1 MKSKYSRFSK
11 FIDFIMVLLLVAF
24 SGFPGFYDNDSFL
37 ILFFILSFIFW
48 ILRGSKISLNIFRFI
63 LLFLF
68 IFTFHTLIFNHLP
81 VRSIIGFFLRLISA
95 YLIISSFNLKSFIKN
110 YVLLISYSV
119 VLSLIFY
126 IPVLI
131 YNPLI
136 EIYYDFSYSYVG
148 EQDNIGNTLFFINLN
163 FTDATSLFPR
173 NPGPF
178 WEPGAYGGFLIIAY
192 FFNRFSLNNNFKLF
206 EKLIVIGIISTF
218 STAAISTF
226 MLIVLLNRIKFNLK
240 NIILTP
246 LILLSFIF
254 IYDSVPFLRGKVE
267 SQFNEALT
275 NDINRTSK
283 NRLASFIA
291 DTRDFTKYPFFG
303 RGISDLTRF
312 DNVNNVKVNNRN
324 NGVSDFLVKFGIFG
338 FLYYFISMYRSIHF
352 ASIFLKKNYKFSLL
366 FFLTIIIL
374 GFSEPYFLF
383 PFFFSLIFL
392 KNSQLS

>member
-1 MKSKYSRFSK
+1 M
-11 FIDFIMVLLLVAF
+11 
-24 SGFPGFYDNDSFL
+24 
-37 ILFFILSFIFW
+37 
-48 ILRGSKISLNIFRFI
+48 
-63 LLFLF
+63 
-68 IFTFHTLIFNHLP
+68 
-81 VRSIIGFFLRLISA
+81 
-95 YLIISSFNLKSFIKN
+95 
-110 YVLLISYSV
+110 LLISYSV

-254 IYDSVPFLRGKVE
+254 IYDSVPFLRGEK
-267 SQFNEALT
+267 
-275 NDINRTSK
+275 SK
-283 NRLASFIA
+283 ANLM
-291 DTRDFTKYPFFG
+291 K
-303 RGISDLTRF
+303 
-312 DNVNNVKVNNRN
+312 
-324 NGVSDFLVKFGIFG
+324 
-338 FLYYFISMYRSIHF
+338 H
-352 ASIFLKKNYKFSLL
+352 
-366 FFLTIIIL
+366 
-374 GFSEPYFLF
+374 
-383 PFFFSLIFL
+383 
-392 KNSQLS
+392 

>member
-1 MKSKYSRFSK
+1 
-11 FIDFIMVLLLVAF
+11 MVLLLIAF

-37 ILFFILSFIFW
+37 ILFFIVSFIFW
-48 ILRGSKISLNIFRFI
+48 ILRGSRISLNIIRFI
-63 LLFLF
+63 FLFLF
-68 IFTFHTLIFNHLP
+68 IFTIHILIFNHFP
-81 VRSIIGFFLRLISA
+81 VWSIIGFFLRLISS
-95 YLIISSFNLKSFIKN
+95 YFILSSLKLTSFIKN
-110 YVLLISYSV
+110 YVLIISYSV
-119 VLSLIFY
+119 IVSLIFY

-136 EIYYDFSYSYVG
+136 EIYNNFSYSFVG
-148 EQDNIGNTLFFINLN
+148 EQGNIRNTLFFINLN

-226 MLIVLLNRIKFNLK
+226 MIIFLLNRIKFNPK

-254 IYDSVPFLRGKVE
+254 IFDSVPFLRGKVE
-267 SQFNEALT
+267 SQFNEVIT
-275 NDINRTSK
+275 NDINKTSK

-291 DTRDFTKYPFFG
+291 DSRDFTKYPFFG

-324 NGVSDFLVKFGIFG
+324 NGVSDVLVKFGIFG

-352 ASIFLKKNYKFSLL
+352 TAIFFKKNYKFSFL

-383 PFFFSLIFL
+383 PFFFALIFL
-392 KNSQLS
+392 KSSQLS